1 LRLEITEGS
10 LLADPE
16 RARENLTALRA
27 LGVRIAIDD
36 FGTGYSS
43 LNYLQRLPVDELK
56 IDKSF
61 VQRMA
66 TDTGAHSIVRA
77 VIDLAHDLGL
87 GVIAEGVEDNQT
99 WEVLAALDCDM
110 AQGYYFSRP
119 LPARNI
125 ISWIDNLRP
134 RARIESNRHEPA
146 AA

>member
-1 LRLEITEGS
+1 
-10 LLADPE
+10 
-16 RARENLTALRA
+16 
-27 LGVRIAIDD
+27 VHIAIDD

-66 TDTGAHSIVRA
+66 TDEGAHSIVRA

-99 WEVLAALDCDM
+99 WEVLAALGCDM
-110 AQGYYFSRP
+110 AQGYYFARP
-119 LPARNI
+119 LLADSI
-125 ISWIDNLRP
+125 IGWIDNPRHQQGFALERNQLRLVYP
-134 RARIESNRHEPA
+134 PIVALDDTLPSQLRTQ
-146 AA
+146 